1 MLKAHEHM
9 ARCYQAM
16 GNEEAAVLAYE
27 RACVSNPMSA
37 VPFYQFAMYWLSKGD
52 RGKAE
57 DYFRKAVATDP
68 QDPMAHELLGEF
80 LINSGDREE
89 GLIHYRKSLELRP
102 LNPQLSKEL
111 DQLEPAPSAPP
122 PKSPE
127 VAN

>member
-1 MLKAHEHM
+1 
-9 ARCYQAM
+9 M
-16 GNEEAAVLAYE
+16 GRTAEAERTYE
-27 RACVSNPMSA
+27 RACTSNPLSA

-57 DYFRKAVATDP
+57 DCFRKAVATDP

-80 LINSGDREE
+80 LIKNGDREE